1 MVDHARYTELL
12 DACFLYSLSMILEEE
27 AEGERVS
34 LREGHW
40 QIRSRASPAGQSV
53 DIVVGH
59 HQLGFEQH

>member
-1 MVDHARYTELL
+1 MVDHARYSELL
-12 DACFLYSLSMILEEE
+12 DACFLYSLAMTLEEA

-34 LREGHW
+34 LHKGHG

-59 HQLGFEQH
+59 RQLGFEQH